1 MLLSSVLHAHVGDL
15 FPGMKV
21 KGCYQFRV
29 TRNSDL
35 FVDDEEIDDLLRALE
50 GELPSRRYN
59 DAVRLEVADTCP
71 EQISSFLL
79 NQFKLAEDAL
89 YKVNGPVNLNR
100 LLQLHDLVDRPELV
114 YPGFTPD
121 IPPRLIKAT
130 NIFDTLHNGDILL
143 LHPFQS
149 FAPVVD
155 FLRQAAG
162 DPAVLSIKQTLY
174 RTGDDSAIVK
184 ALKDAA
190 RAGKEVSVVI
200 ELRARFDE
208 EANIELASDL
218 QEAGAHVIYGVV
230 GYKTHAKMIMV
241 VRREGRSLRRYVHLG
256 TGNYHTRTA
265 RLYTDYGLLTADQAV
280 GEDVNKL
287 FHQMTGLGR
296 ATRLKKLLQ
305 SPFTL
310 HKAILDYIDAE
321 IANVRAGKEARIIA
335 KMNALVEPE
344 IIRKLYAASMAGVK
358 IDLIIRGICCLR
370 PGIKGVS
377 DNIQVRSIIG
387 RFLEHTR
394 VFYFH
399 NDADPHLYC
408 ASADWMQRNLF
419 HRVEACFPIEEKRPR
434 DQVIKLGLLNYLS
447 DNCPGLAVT
456 GGRQLQT
463 GPARQGQTQGRATAS
478 AGSLLSLARSTR
490 RGLTGCSV
498 LSDYDT
504 FPSIETNFKMS
515 DTGLV
520 GERTGLLGYTGF
532 VGGTLAGQAAFSA
545 QFNSR
550 NIADIAGQRFDT
562 VICAAAPGAMF
573 EANRFPDRDQEKIRA
588 LMDHLSRVKTKRFIL
603 ISSIAV
609 LADYTGGD
617 DETGGAFQDG
627 FAYGRHRRMLE
638 VFVEQQFETRLVA
651 RLPSL
656 FGRGLRKNFIF
667 DLLNPVPSLLA
678 KATLENLLTL
688 LDKPLAAWLRELYA
702 HDPATDLLRL
712 DRAALNA
719 DQRRAALDHAVID
732 LGCSATQFHNPR
744 TTYQYYDMNRLWPDI
759 RVALKA
765 GLGLIHLAPAPLEAA
780 RIYARLTGRVMPAT
794 GARLHR
800 EDMQTGHA
808 ELWGRTGR
816 YLDDP
821 GSVLDKL
828 SAFFNTERHVL

>member
-1 MLLSSVLHAHVGDL
+1 MDDINLKLPELYINRELSLLEFNRRVFEQAKDENNPLLERLRFLCIASTNLDEFFEIRVAGLHQQVKYGSVQTGEDNLSPVEVLKKISDIAHELVEEQYNILNDVLIPELTKEKIRLLRRAQWKPKLSRWVKRYFNRELIPILSPIGLDPSHPFPRVLNKNLYFIVTLEGKDAFGREGGFAIVQAPRSLPRVIEVPKEYSARTHDFILLSSVLHAHMGEL

-59 DAVRLEVADTCP
+59 DAVRLEVADNCP
-71 EQISSFLL
+71 EDISAFLL
-79 NQFKLAEDAL
+79 GQFKLTEDAL

-100 LLQLHDLVDRPELV
+100 LLQIHDLVDRPDLV

-121 IPPRLIKAT
+121 IPPRLLKTT

-155 FLRQAAG
+155 FLRQAAS

-190 RAGKEVSVVI
+190 RSGKEVTVVI

-218 QEAGAHVIYGVV
+218 QEAGAHVVYGVV

-241 VRREGRSLRRYVHLG
+241 VRREGRSLRRYMHLG

-296 ATRLKKLLQ
+296 ATKLKKLLQ

-310 HKAILDYIDAE
+310 HKAILGFIKQETDNA
-321 IANVRAGKEARIIA
+321 RAGKEARIIA

-344 IIRKLYAASMAGVK
+344 IIRALYEASMAGVK

-370 PGIKGVS
+370 PGLKGIS
-377 DNIQVRSIIG
+377 ENIQVRSIIG

-394 VFYFH
+394 VYYFY
-399 NDADPHLYC
+399 NEGEPHLYC

-419 HRVEACFPIEEKRPR
+419 HRVESCFPIEEKRPR

-447 DNCPGLAVT
+447 DNTQAWI
-456 GGRQLQT
+456 LQAD
-463 GPARQGQTQGRATAS
+463 GSYRRAK
-478 AGSLLSLARSTR
+478 AGNAKPR
-490 RGLTGCSV
+490 
-498 LSDYDT
+498 
-504 FPSIETNFKMS
+504 
-515 DTGLV
+515 
-520 GERTGLLGYTGF
+520 
-532 VGGTLAGQAAFSA
+532 SA
-545 QFNSR
+545 Q
-550 NIADIAGQRFDT
+550 Q
-562 VICAAAPGAMF
+562 V
-573 EANRFPDRDQEKIRA
+573 
-588 LMDHLSRVKTKRFIL
+588 
-603 ISSIAV
+603 
-609 LADYTGGD
+609 
-617 DETGGAFQDG
+617 
-627 FAYGRHRRMLE
+627 
-638 VFVEQQFETRLVA
+638 
-651 RLPSL
+651 
-656 FGRGLRKNFIF
+656 
-667 DLLNPVPSLLA
+667 
-678 KATLENLLTL
+678 L
-688 LDKPLAAWLRELYA
+688 LD
-702 HDPATDLLRL
+702 
-712 DRAALNA
+712 
-719 DQRRAALDHAVID
+719 
-732 LGCSATQFHNPR
+732 
-744 TTYQYYDMNRLWPDI
+744 QYCR
-759 RVALKA
+759 
-765 GLGLIHLAPAPLEAA
+765 
-780 RIYARLTGRVMPAT
+780 
-794 GARLHR
+794 
-800 EDMQTGHA
+800 
-808 ELWGRTGR
+808 
-816 YLDDP
+816 
-821 GSVLDKL
+821 
-828 SAFFNTERHVL
+828 

>member
-1 MLLSSVLHAHVGDL
+1 MDDTNLKLPELYINRELSLLEFNRRVFEQAKDENNPLLERLRFLCIASTNLDEFFEIRVAGLNEQVKYGSVQTGDDNLTPVEVLKKISEIAHELVEEQYQILNEVLIPELSKEKIRILRRAQWKPKLARWIKRYFNRELIPILSPIGLDPSHPFPRVLNKNLYFIVTLEGKDAFGREGGFAIVQAPRSLPRVIEVPKEYSARTHDFILLSSVLHAHVGDL

-59 DAVRLEVADTCP
+59 DAVRLEVADNCP
-71 EQISSFLL
+71 EEISSFLL
-79 NQFKLAEDAL
+79 DQFKLSEDAL

-100 LLQLHDLVDRPELV
+100 LLQIHDLVDRPDLV

-121 IPPRLIKAT
+121 IPPRLLKTT

-155 FLRQAAG
+155 FLRQAAS

-190 RAGKEVSVVI
+190 RAGKEVTVVI

-218 QEAGAHVIYGVV
+218 QEAGAHVVYGVV

-241 VRREGRSLRRYVHLG
+241 VRREGRSLRRYMHLG

-296 ATRLKKLLQ
+296 ATKLKKLLQ

-310 HKAILDYIDAE
+310 HKAILDFIKQE
-321 IANVRAGKEARIIA
+321 ISNAKAGKEARIIA

-344 IIRKLYAASMAGVK
+344 IIRALYEASMAGVK

-370 PGIKGVS
+370 PGIKGIS
-377 DNIQVRSIIG
+377 ENIQVRSIIG

-394 VFYFH
+394 IYYFH
-399 NDADPHLYC
+399 NDGEPHLYC

-434 DQVIKLGLLNYLS
+434 DQIIQFGLMNYLS
-447 DNCPGLAVT
+447 DNTQAWI
-456 GGRQLQT
+456 LQ
-463 GPARQGQTQGRATAS
+463 S
-478 AGSLLSLARSTR
+478 DGSYR
-490 RGLTGCSV
+490 R
-498 LSDYDT
+498 
-504 FPSIETNFKMS
+504 
-515 DTGLV
+515 
-520 GERTGLLGYTGF
+520 
-532 VGGTLAGQAAFSA
+532 
-545 QFNSR
+545 
-550 NIADIAGQRFDT
+550 
-562 VICAAAPGAMF
+562 
-573 EANRFPDRDQEKIRA
+573 
-588 LMDHLSRVKTKRFIL
+588 
-603 ISSIAV
+603 
-609 LADYTGGD
+609 
-617 DETGGAFQDG
+617 
-627 FAYGRHRRMLE
+627 
-638 VFVEQQFETRLVA
+638 
-651 RLPSL
+651 
-656 FGRGLRKNFIF
+656 
-667 DLLNPVPSLLA
+667 A
-678 KATLENLLTL
+678 KAGNAKPRAAQQVL
-688 LDKPLAAWLRELYA
+688 LD
-702 HDPATDLLRL
+702 
-712 DRAALNA
+712 
-719 DQRRAALDHAVID
+719 
-732 LGCSATQFHNPR
+732 
-744 TTYQYYDMNRLWPDI
+744 QYCR
-759 RVALKA
+759 
-765 GLGLIHLAPAPLEAA
+765 
-780 RIYARLTGRVMPAT
+780 
-794 GARLHR
+794 
-800 EDMQTGHA
+800 
-808 ELWGRTGR
+808 
-816 YLDDP
+816 
-821 GSVLDKL
+821 
-828 SAFFNTERHVL
+828 